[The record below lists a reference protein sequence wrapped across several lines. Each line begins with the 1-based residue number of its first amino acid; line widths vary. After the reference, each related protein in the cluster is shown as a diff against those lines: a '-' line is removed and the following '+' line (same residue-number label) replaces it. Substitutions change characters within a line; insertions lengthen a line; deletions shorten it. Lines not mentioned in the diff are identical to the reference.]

1 MLAVEEIKKSYK
13 DRQALAGVSLG
24 AAAGECVA
32 ILGPNGAGKSTL
44 FAILAGLRD
53 ADSGRILYKEKE
65 VSADDPALRLALGV
79 VFQSP
84 SLDGLLSAQENLVLG
99 AGLFGMSKAQA
110 KPRAAELLQLMELSE
125 RAKDRVDTFSG
136 GMKRRLELA
145 RALMHGPKVLL
156 LDEPTSGLDEGG
168 YRQVWKHLDDLRQ
181 REGLTILLVTHRSD
195 EAERCDR
202 ALVLDE
208 GKLIAEGTPAEL
220 RAQLEGDLLELE
232 GPELASFAAQIESIA
247 GVKTEPTENGLRLR
261 LANGHSM
268 LPKLIDA
275 LPDGMVKSV
284 HLRQPTLG
292 DVFVSLTGRSL
303 EAP

>member
-1 MLAVEEIKKSYK
+1 
-13 DRQALAGVSLG
+13 
-24 AAAGECVA
+24 
-32 ILGPNGAGKSTL
+32 
-44 FAILAGLRD
+44 
-53 ADSGRILYKEKE
+53 
-65 VSADDPALRLALGV
+65 
-79 VFQSP
+79 
-84 SLDGLLSAQENLVLG
+84 
-99 AGLFGMSKAQA
+99 
-110 KPRAAELLQLMELSE
+110 
-125 RAKDRVDTFSG
+125 
-136 GMKRRLELA
+136 
-145 RALMHGPKVLL
+145 
-156 LDEPTSGLDEGG
+156 
-168 YRQVWKHLDDLRQ
+168 
-181 REGLTILLVTHRSD
+181 
-195 EAERCDR
+195 
-202 ALVLDE
+202 LVLDE

-247 GVKTEPTENGLRLR
+247 GVKAEFTENGLRLR